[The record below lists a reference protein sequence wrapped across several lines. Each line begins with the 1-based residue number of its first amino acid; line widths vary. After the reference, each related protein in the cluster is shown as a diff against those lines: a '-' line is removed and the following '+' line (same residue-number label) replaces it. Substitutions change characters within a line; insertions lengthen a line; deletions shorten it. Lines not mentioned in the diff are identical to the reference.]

1 MSPAAST
8 GPAET
13 IRNFPA
19 GARRLLE
26 AGAALVGVAAG
37 VILSGPVLAATVA
50 AWHGFMLP
58 AYDELIKNGLLAWCM

>member
-1 MSPAAST
+1 MPPAAST

-19 GARRLLE
+19 GTRRVLE

-37 VILSGPVLAATVA
+37 AILAEPVLAAAVA
-50 AWHGFMLP
+50 AWHGFILP